1 MYLND
6 TSLEIIS
13 RGEIRHSYFFILYKV
28 VTLNKEQILSYVL
41 NNPDYFDF
49 AKQEIIGRLNTN
61 DNLTLEQ
68 IQKKFIEEIYQPLT
82 KEEIEKILPASQK
95 AESELYPILHK
106 MGINITEPMKWIV
119 IKSKDDYNWDLCYTQ
134 GNVIVLSQKK
144 IDSGKDLARTLAHE
158 MVHIYQRKY
167 PKLFRKFYKEKMG
180 FEEFNPNEKQLE
192 SIEELGIDKI
202 YVENPDYCEMGLMI
216 FKNKYLPISVILEG
230 GKTPV
235 NIVLEVDE
243 NGVTW
248 NNKSYGMN
256 SYDKMKLDQPNEM
269 FAYTVTKNIK

>member
-1 MYLND
+1 
-6 TSLEIIS
+6 
-13 RGEIRHSYFFILYKV
+13 V
-28 VTLNKEQILSYVL
+28 VTLNKEQILNYVL

-49 AKQEIIGRLNTN
+49 ATQEIIGRLNTN

-119 IKSKDDYNWDLCYTQ
+119 IKSKDNYNWDLCYTQ

-144 IDSGKDLARTLAHE
+144 IDSGKELERTLAHE

-192 SIEELGIDKI
+192 SIDKLGIDKI
-202 YVENPDYCEMGLMI
+202 YVENPDYCDMGLMI
-216 FKNKYLPISVILEG
+216 YKNKHLPISVILEG

-235 NIVLEVDE
+235 NIVLDVDE

-248 NNKSYGMN
+248 DNKSYGMN

>member
-1 MYLND
+1 M
-6 TSLEIIS
+6 
-13 RGEIRHSYFFILYKV
+13 
-28 VTLNKEQILSYVL
+28 VTLNKEQILNYVL

-49 AKQEIIGRLNTN
+49 ATQEIIGRLNTN

-119 IKSKDDYNWDLCYTQ
+119 IKSKDNYNWDLCYTQ

-144 IDSGKDLARTLAHE
+144 IDSGKELERTLAHE

-192 SIEELGIDKI
+192 SIEKLGIDKI
-202 YVENPDYCEMGLMI
+202 YVENPDYCDMGLMI
-216 FKNKYLPISVILEG
+216 YKNKHLPISVILEG

-235 NIVLEVDE
+235 NIVLDVDE

-248 NNKSYGMN
+248 DNKSYGMN

>member
-1 MYLND
+1 M
-6 TSLEIIS
+6 
-13 RGEIRHSYFFILYKV
+13 
-28 VTLNKEQILSYVL
+28 VTLNKEQILNYVL

-119 IKSKDDYNWDLCYTQ
+119 IKSKDNYNWDLCYTQ

-144 IDSGKDLARTLAHE
+144 IDSGKELERTLAHE

-192 SIEELGIDKI
+192 SIDKLGIDKI
-202 YVENPDYCEMGLMI
+202 YVENPDYCDMGLMI
-216 FKNKYLPISVILEG
+216 YKNKHLPISVILEG

-248 NNKSYGMN
+248 DNKSYGMN

>member
-1 MYLND
+1 M
-6 TSLEIIS
+6 
-13 RGEIRHSYFFILYKV
+13 
-28 VTLNKEQILSYVL
+28 VTLNKEQILNYVL

-49 AKQEIIGRLNTN
+49 ATQEIIGRLNTN

-119 IKSKDDYNWDLCYTQ
+119 IKSKDNYNWDLCYTQ

-144 IDSGKDLARTLAHE
+144 IDSGKELERTLAHE

-192 SIEELGIDKI
+192 SIEKLGIDKI
-202 YVENPDYCEMGLMI
+202 YIENPDYCDMGLMI
-216 FKNKYLPISVILEG
+216 YKNKHLPLSVILEG

-248 NNKSYGMN
+248 DNKSYGMN

>member
-1 MYLND
+1 
-6 TSLEIIS
+6 
-13 RGEIRHSYFFILYKV
+13 V
-28 VTLNKEQILSYVL
+28 VTLNKEQILNYVL

-49 AKQEIIGRLNTN
+49 ATQEIIGRLNTN

-119 IKSKDDYNWDLCYTQ
+119 IKSKDNYNWDLCYTQ

-144 IDSGKDLARTLAHE
+144 IDSGKELERTLAHE

-192 SIEELGIDKI
+192 SIEKLGIDKI
-202 YVENPDYCEMGLMI
+202 YIENPDYCDMGLMI
-216 FKNKYLPISVILEG
+216 YKNKHLPLSVILEG

-248 NNKSYGMN
+248 DNKSYGMN

>member
-1 MYLND
+1 
-6 TSLEIIS
+6 
-13 RGEIRHSYFFILYKV
+13 V
-28 VTLNKEQILSYVL
+28 VTLNKEQILNYVL

-119 IKSKDDYNWDLCYTQ
+119 IKSKDNYNWDLCYTQ

-144 IDSGKDLARTLAHE
+144 IDSGKELERTLAHE

-192 SIEELGIDKI
+192 SIDKLGIDKI
-202 YVENPDYCEMGLMI
+202 YVENPDYCDMGLMI
-216 FKNKYLPISVILEG
+216 YKNKHLPISVILEG

-235 NIVLEVDE
+235 NIVLDVDE

-248 NNKSYGMN
+248 DNKSYGMN